1 MKRIITK
8 TKGLN
13 LKQWLLIAGLSVSV
27 VSTSYAV
34 EDEFWLDVQNNKLG
48 SVTKYL
54 AQGVDPNIQSR
65 EKQPAIMWAI
75 QNEAWRVYDLLR
87 QHRAFDPNA
96 ANGLDETPLMYLA
109 ILGDMD
115 RAQALIAQGA
125 KINRLGWSPLHY
137 AASKGQ
143 VPMAQ
148 MLIAKGALINA
159 PAPDGTTPLMMA
171 ARSGSG
177 KMVNLL
183 LAQGADPTT
192 LNIAK
197 LSAADWAESNKE
209 PRLAERLRE
218 VAAAYEQQRR
228 QNQGEVKALLIDETI
243 EQTPDS
249 VDRAAQMQAGS
260 SQYFDLKRFDEPV
273 AP

>member
-1 MKRIITK
+1 MKSKMMK
-8 TKGLN
+8 TMN
-13 LKQWLLIAGLSVSV
+13 VKQWLAVAGLSLSV
-27 VSTSYAV
+27 VGTSYAV
-34 EDEFWLDVQNNKLG
+34 DDEFWLDVRNNKTG
-48 SVTKYL
+48 AVTKYL

-65 EKQPAIMWAI
+65 EKQTAIMWAI

-109 ILGDMD
+109 ILGDID
-115 RAQALIAQGA
+115 RAQELIDQGA

-143 VPMAQ
+143 VPMAE

-159 PAPDGTTPLMMA
+159 PAPEGTTPLMMA
-171 ARSGSG
+171 ARSGSS

-218 VAAAYEQQRR
+218 VAAAYEQQRT
-228 QNQGEVKALLIDETI
+228 QNQGEVKAILIDEVI
-243 EQTPDS
+243 EQTPSTVDS
-249 VDRAAQMQAGS
+249 TTEMKAGS
-260 SQYFDLKRFDEPV
+260 SQYFDLKRFDGPV
-273 AP
+273 DP

>member
-1 MKRIITK
+1 MKIM
-8 TKGLN
+8 N
-13 LKQWLLIAGLSVSV
+13 LKQWIAVAGLSLSV
-27 VSTSYAV
+27 VGTSYAV
-34 EDEFWLDVQNNKLG
+34 NDEFWLDVRNDKTG

-65 EKQPAIMWAI
+65 EKQLVIMWAI
-75 QNEAWRVYDLLR
+75 QNEAWRVYDLLK
-87 QHRAFDPNA
+87 QHRAFDPNE

-109 ILGDMD
+109 ILGDME
-115 RAQALIAQGA
+115 RAQELIAQGA
-125 KINRLGWSPLHY
+125 KVNRLGWSPLHY

-148 MLIAKGALINA
+148 MLIEKGALVNA

-171 ARSGSG
+171 ARSGSS
-177 KMVNLL
+177 KMVNVL

-192 LNIAK
+192 LNLAK

-209 PRLAERLRE
+209 PRLAERLRK
-218 VAAAYEQQRR
+218 VAAAYDQQRF
-228 QNQGEVKALLIDETI
+228 QNQGRVEAILIEEVVEPSANPT
-243 EQTPDS
+243 DS
-249 VDRAAQMQAGS
+249 GTEMKTGS

-273 AP
+273 EP